1 MTEGKKKEPIH
12 KIQRGSIEAAVWEN
26 TTNTGDKTR
35 TWYSV
40 QIYRRYKTDQ
50 GKYCQTNSY
59 ALADLV
65 QVSRIAELAEEW
77 LNHHADAASSSAA
90 NQGGSNEQKR
100 SPDFLLHAR
109 AGYRRRRAR

>member
-12 KIQRGSIEAAVWEN
+12 KIQRGSIEAALWEN
-26 TTNTGDKTR
+26 TTNPGEKTR

-65 QVSRIAELAEEW
+65 QVSRIAELAEDW
-77 LNHHADAASSSAA
+77 LNHHTDAGSSSAA
-90 NQGGSNEQKR
+90 NHGGEQ
-100 SPDFLLHAR
+100 
-109 AGYRRRRAR
+109 